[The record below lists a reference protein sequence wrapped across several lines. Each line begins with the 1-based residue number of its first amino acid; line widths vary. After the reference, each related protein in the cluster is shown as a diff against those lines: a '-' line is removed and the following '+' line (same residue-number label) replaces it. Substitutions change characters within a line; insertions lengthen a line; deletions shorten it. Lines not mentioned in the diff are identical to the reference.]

1 MGSPEPTVTERSS
14 KFRNVISVDVEDY
27 FHAEALS
34 KVVMPADWEASAS
47 RVEANTKNILQLF
60 AELQYGSQR

>member
-1 MGSPEPTVTERSS
+1 MSAGLSPEPTVAERSS

-34 KVVMPADWEASAS
+34 KVVMPADWETSAFRS
-47 RVEANTKNILQLF
+47 PVGWQNK
-60 AELQYGSQR
+60 GPGG